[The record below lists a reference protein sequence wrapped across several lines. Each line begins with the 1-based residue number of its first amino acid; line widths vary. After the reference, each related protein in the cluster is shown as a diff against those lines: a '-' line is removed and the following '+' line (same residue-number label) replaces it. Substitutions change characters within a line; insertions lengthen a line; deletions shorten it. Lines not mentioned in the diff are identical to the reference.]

1 MGAEENL
8 GPEATARVEIDAM
21 LRAAG
26 WAVQDHSAIAL
37 GAARGVAVRE
47 FPMAQGHGFAD
58 YLLFIDRKPVGVLEA
73 KKAGT
78 PLTGVETQSQKYT
91 EGLPAE
97 FDAPVRPL
105 PFAYESTGNPETR
118 FTNGLD
124 PAPRSRR
131 VFHFHQPGTLQTM
144 LDAHADDPTN
154 ATLNQRLLHH
164 LPPLSEEAPWL
175 WTAQRK
181 AIRNLDESLQMFRP
195 RALIQMA
202 TGAGKTYTAANVAY
216 RLIKEAGAK
225 RILFLVDRSNLG
237 RQTLTEFKQFS
248 TPDDGRKFTELYNVQ
263 HLDTNRID
271 DVAKVTITTVQRLYS
286 ILRGEAVFD
295 PELEDASG
303 SEAVPSR
310 PVEVSYNPDVP
321 IEHYDVIVIDEC
333 HRSIYGVWRQV
344 LEYFD
349 AYLIGLTA
357 TPGAQTFGFFDQ
369 NLVMEYSREHAV
381 ADGVN
386 VDFDIY
392 RIRTKITE
400 HGSTVEAGLVARFR
414 DRQTRQIRMERLDE
428 EIEYEA
434 SKVGT
439 DVIAVDQIRT
449 VVKAFRDRL
458 PDMFPGRENDADGHL
473 SYVPKTLV
481 FAKTDNHADDVVQII
496 REEFGK
502 GNDFAAKITS
512 KAGGGGKAPG
522 KLLASFRNSYN
533 PRIAVTV
540 DMIATGTDVRP
551 LECLVFLRLVKSRNY
566 FEQMKGRG
574 SRIIDPNDLKAVTP
588 DARRKDRFI
597 IVDAVG
603 ATELDLDDSAPME
616 RRRTVP
622 LERLLQNIAQGTY
635 TVDDVSSVAH
645 RLARLNV
652 QITDGDRARLAEL
665 AGKDLSGI
673 IHDLVDAIDPDR
685 HLDAAQAVTGQ
696 DEPDDDTISE
706 AAEQLLAEAVSP
718 IADKPAFRD
727 ELLNLKRT
735 QDQFIDDIS
744 ADKIID
750 VGFTTAQATGI
761 VESWEQFIKDHR
773 DDITALQ
780 VMYSQSLS
788 ARDVTFAQLKELARA
803 IGRPPHNWD
812 TERLWAAYQSL
823 DASKVSG
830 TGQRVLTDLVSLVH
844 RAIDPDGDLVP
855 FSDIVEDRYQAWL
868 ALQADGGTIY
878 TGEQQ
883 VWLDRIKDYVAA
895 SLQITPND
903 LNLPG
908 FAEHGGLGAAHQA
921 LGDDVNAIIDELNQT
936 LVG

>member
-540 DMIATGTDVRP
+540 DMIAPGTDVRP